1 MMYRALLFL
10 SLLFLFSCASNEV
23 RIPHQVSLNSS
34 INIINE
40 EDLLDVSIVLF
51 DSGVPEGEVDKE
63 LLEELINEGTFVHI
77 RRTESRYMA
86 THLRDTLQN
95 SGYWGSVWVTPG
107 RSLVADLEIVG
118 KILHSDGDRV
128 SLDIH
133 AVDAAGRTW
142 LKRNYQMSTAAGA
155 FNRNIYPDKDPY
167 QDIFN
172 RIANDLAILQV
183 RLESG
188 EGENIR
194 RIAELRFAEEISPES
209 FQGYLSNSRGSV
221 SINRLPSLDDPQFNR
236 IQRARD
242 REHAFIETL
251 NEHYVNFYNNST
263 ESYDG
268 WREYSRE
275 ESIAIKELESSSRWR
290 TGIGVATIIA
300 SIVYD
305 SNSDG
310 DFNSRVIRDTMMY
323 TGVELIK
330 SAGVRREE
338 KRLHTQTLEELSLSF
353 DDEVMPMVVEIEG
366 TQHRLTG
373 TADAQY
379 QEWKDLLLELYKSE
393 TGFES
398 EVDIFIDPLDNFEE

>member
-1 MMYRALLFL
+1 MYRALLFL
-10 SLLFLFSCASNEV
+10 SLLFLFSCVSNEV

-133 AVDAAGRTW
+133 AVDASGRTW

-172 RIANDLAILQV
+172 QIANDLAILQV

>member
-1 MMYRALLFL
+1 MIYRTIPFFF
-10 SLLFLFSCASNEV
+10 LLFLFGCGSNEV

-34 INIINE
+34 INSINE

-51 DSGVPEGEVDKE
+51 DSGVPEGEIDKE

-86 THLRDTLQN
+86 THLRDTLQD
-95 SGYWGSVWVTPG
+95 SGYWGSVWVTPD
-107 RSLVADLEIVG
+107 RSLIADLEIMG

-133 AVDAAGRTW
+133 AVDASGRTW
-142 LKRNYQMSTAAGA
+142 LKRNYQMFTAAGA

-172 RIANDLAILQV
+172 RIANDLAVLQV
-183 RLESG
+183 RLEPG
-188 EGENIR
+188 EGKNIR
-194 RIAELRFAEEISPES
+194 RITELRFAEEISPES
-209 FQGYLSNSRGSV
+209 FQGYLNNSRGRI
-221 SINRLPSLDDPQFNR
+221 SINRLPSVDDPQFNR

-251 NEHYVNFYNNST
+251 NEHYVGFYNNST

-290 TGIGVATIIA
+290 TGIGVATIFA
-300 SIVYD
+300 SIVYV

-323 TGVELIK
+323 TGVEMIK

-353 DDEVMPMVVEIEG
+353 DDEVLPMVIQIEG

-398 EVDIFIDPLDNFEE
+398 DVDIFIDPLDNFEE

>member
-10 SLLFLFSCASNEV
+10 SLLFLFSCVSNEV

-133 AVDAAGRTW
+133 AVDASGRTW

-172 RIANDLAILQV
+172 QIANDLAILQV

>member
-1 MMYRALLFL
+1 MIHRTTLFFF
-10 SLLFLFSCASNEV
+10 LLFLFGCGSNEV

-34 INIINE
+34 INSINE

-51 DSGVPEGEVDKE
+51 DSGVPEGEIDKE

-86 THLRDTLQN
+86 THLRDTLQD
-95 SGYWGSVWVTPG
+95 SGYWGSVWVTPD
-107 RSLVADLEIVG
+107 RSLIADLEIMG

-133 AVDAAGRTW
+133 AVDASGRTW
-142 LKRNYQMSTAAGA
+142 LKRNYQMFTAAGA

-172 RIANDLAILQV
+172 RIANDLAVLQV
-183 RLESG
+183 RLEPG
-188 EGENIR
+188 EGKNIR
-194 RIAELRFAEEISPES
+194 RITEIRLAEDISPES
-209 FQGYLSNSRGSV
+209 FQGYLNNSRGRI
-221 SINRLPSLDDPQFNR
+221 SINRLPSVDDPQFNR

-251 NEHYVNFYNNST
+251 NEHYVGFYNNST

-290 TGIGVATIIA
+290 TGIGVATIVA

-323 TGVELIK
+323 TGVEMIK

-353 DDEVMPMVVEIEG
+353 DDEVMPMVIQIEG

-398 EVDIFIDPLDNFEE
+398 DVDIFIDPLDNFEE

>member
-1 MMYRALLFL
+1 MIYRTIPFFF
-10 SLLFLFSCASNEV
+10 LLFLFGCGSNEV

-34 INIINE
+34 INSINE

-51 DSGVPEGEVDKE
+51 DSGVPEGEIDKE

-86 THLRDTLQN
+86 THLKDTLQN
-95 SGYWGSVWVTPG
+95 SGYWGSVWVTPD
-107 RSLVADLEIVG
+107 RSLIADLEIMG

-133 AVDAAGRTW
+133 AVDASGRTW
-142 LKRNYQMSTAAGA
+142 LKRNYQMFTAAGA

-172 RIANDLAILQV
+172 RIANDLAVLQV
-183 RLESG
+183 RLEPG
-188 EGENIR
+188 EGKNIR
-194 RIAELRFAEEISPES
+194 RITELRFAEEISPES
-209 FQGYLSNSRGSV
+209 FQGYLNNSRGRI
-221 SINRLPSLDDPQFNR
+221 SINRLPSLEDPQFNR

-242 REHAFIETL
+242 REHTFIETL
-251 NEHYVNFYNNST
+251 NEHYVGFYNNST

-290 TGIGVATIIA
+290 TGIGVATIVA

-323 TGVELIK
+323 TGVEMIK

-353 DDEVMPMVVEIEG
+353 DDEVMPMVIQIEG

-398 EVDIFIDPLDNFEE
+398 DVDIFIDPLDNFEE

>member
-1 MMYRALLFL
+1 M
-10 SLLFLFSCASNEV
+10 
-23 RIPHQVSLNSS
+23 P
-34 INIINE
+34 
-40 EDLLDVSIVLF
+40 
-51 DSGVPEGEVDKE
+51 
-63 LLEELINEGTFVHI
+63 
-77 RRTESRYMA
+77 
-86 THLRDTLQN
+86 
-95 SGYWGSVWVTPG
+95 SV
-107 RSLVADLEIVG
+107 
-118 KILHSDGDRV
+118 
-128 SLDIH
+128 
-133 AVDAAGRTW
+133 
-142 LKRNYQMSTAAGA
+142 
-155 FNRNIYPDKDPY
+155 
-167 QDIFN
+167 
-172 RIANDLAILQV
+172 
-183 RLESG
+183 
-188 EGENIR
+188 
-194 RIAELRFAEEISPES
+194 
-209 FQGYLSNSRGSV
+209 
-221 SINRLPSLDDPQFNR
+221 DDPQFNR
-236 IQRARD
+236 IQNARD

-251 NEHYVNFYNNST
+251 NEHYVGFYNNST

-290 TGIGVATIIA
+290 TGIGVATIVA

-323 TGVELIK
+323 TGVEMIK

-353 DDEVMPMVVEIEG
+353 DDEVMPMVIQIEG

>member
-1 MMYRALLFL
+1 MIHRTTLFFF
-10 SLLFLFSCASNEV
+10 LLFLFGCGSNEV

-34 INIINE
+34 INSINE

-51 DSGVPEGEVDKE
+51 DSGVPEGEIDKE

-95 SGYWGSVWVTPG
+95 SGYWGSVWVTPD
-107 RSLVADLEIVG
+107 RSLIADLEIMG

-133 AVDAAGRTW
+133 AVDASGRTW
-142 LKRNYQMSTAAGA
+142 LKRNYQMFTAAGA

-172 RIANDLAILQV
+172 RIANDLAVLQV
-183 RLESG
+183 RLEPG
-188 EGENIR
+188 EGKNIR
-194 RIAELRFAEEISPES
+194 RITELRFAEEISPES
-209 FQGYLSNSRGSV
+209 FQGYLNNSRGRI
-221 SINRLPSLDDPQFNR
+221 SINRLPSVDDPQFNR
-236 IQRARD
+236 IQNARD

-251 NEHYVNFYNNST
+251 NEHYVGFYNNST

-290 TGIGVATIIA
+290 TGIGVATIVA

-323 TGVELIK
+323 TGVEMIK

-353 DDEVMPMVVEIEG
+353 DDEVMPMVIQIEG

>member
-1 MMYRALLFL
+1 MIHRTTLFFF
-10 SLLFLFSCASNEV
+10 LLFLFGCGSNEV

-34 INIINE
+34 INSINE

-51 DSGVPEGEVDKE
+51 DSGVPEGEIDKE

-86 THLRDTLQN
+86 THLKDTLQN
-95 SGYWGSVWVTPG
+95 SGYWGSVWVTPD
-107 RSLVADLEIVG
+107 RSLIADLEIMG

-133 AVDAAGRTW
+133 AVDASGRTW
-142 LKRNYQMSTAAGA
+142 LKRNYQMFTAAGA

-172 RIANDLAILQV
+172 RIANDLAVLQV
-183 RLESG
+183 RLEPG
-188 EGENIR
+188 EGKNIR
-194 RIAELRFAEEISPES
+194 RITELRFAEEISPES
-209 FQGYLSNSRGSV
+209 FQGYLNNSRGRM
-221 SINRLPSLDDPQFNR
+221 SINRLPSLEDPQFNR

-242 REHAFIETL
+242 REHTFIETL
-251 NEHYVNFYNNST
+251 NEHYVGFYNNST

-290 TGIGVATIIA
+290 TGIGVATIVA

-323 TGVELIK
+323 TGVEMIK

-353 DDEVMPMVVEIEG
+353 DDEVMPMVIQIEG

-398 EVDIFIDPLDNFEE
+398 DVDIFIDPLDNFEE

>member
-10 SLLFLFSCASNEV
+10 SLLFLFSCVSNEV

-34 INIINE
+34 FNIINE

-133 AVDAAGRTW
+133 AVDASGRTW

-172 RIANDLAILQV
+172 QIANDLAILQV

>member
-1 MMYRALLFL
+1 MIHRTTLFL
-10 SLLFLFSCASNEV
+10 FLLFLFGCGSNEV

-34 INIINE
+34 INSINE

-51 DSGVPEGEVDKE
+51 DSGVPEGEIDKE

-95 SGYWGSVWVTPG
+95 SGYWGSVWVTPD
-107 RSLVADLEIVG
+107 RSLIADLEIMG

-133 AVDAAGRTW
+133 AVDASGRTW
-142 LKRNYQMSTAAGA
+142 LKRNYQMFTAAGA

-172 RIANDLAILQV
+172 RIANDLAVLQV
-183 RLESG
+183 RLEPG
-188 EGENIR
+188 EGKNIR
-194 RIAELRFAEEISPES
+194 RITELRFAEEISPES
-209 FQGYLSNSRGSV
+209 FQGYLNNSRGRI
-221 SINRLPSLDDPQFNR
+221 SINRLPSVDDPQFNR

-251 NEHYVNFYNNST
+251 NEHYVGFYNNST

-290 TGIGVATIIA
+290 TGIGVATIVA

-323 TGVELIK
+323 TGVEMIK

-353 DDEVMPMVVEIEG
+353 DDEVMPMVIQIEG

-398 EVDIFIDPLDNFEE
+398 DVDIFIDPLDNFEE